1 LRIRARALSWLK
13 AELVEYSKLLDSGK
27 SRDRAGV
34 GAALEF
40 WKAERKLAGVRDA
53 AALANLPA
61 LERTAWT
68 ALRA

>member
-1 LRIRARALSWLK
+1 LRIRAQALSWLK

-40 WKAERKLAGVRDA
+40 WKAERKGA
-53 AALANLPA
+53 
-61 LERTAWT
+61 
-68 ALRA
+68 